1 MPRPQAPRIDIQRWQ
16 AGGWAA
22 EADAVAAEEPLQ
34 ILVNGEEWAV
44 VMRTPG
50 DDVELALGLLH
61 AERIVASLAEIASV
75 HISAEAGE
83 VESALVVA
91 DLLESNAVD
100 VRRAGDA
107 LDRKLPRRTFAS
119 SSACGIC
126 GATAVDELALDLAPL
141 PVDARFEASLL
152 PRLAHLL
159 RGTQGVF
166 DQTGGLHAA
175 GLFTAAGELV
185 VAREDVGRHNAVD
198 KVAGWALLRSGL
210 PLSGHVLAVSGRVG
224 FEVAQKAV
232 AAGIPAVVAV
242 GAPSSLAVQVA
253 RRFDLT
259 LVGFLRDD
267 RFNVY
272 SGEGRLLPVDYA
284 VSRG

>member
-1 MPRPQAPRIDIQRWQ
+1 MPRPQAPRVDVHRWRP
-16 AGGWAA
+16 GGWAA
-22 EADAVAAEEPLQ
+22 EEDAVAAEEPLQ
-34 ILVNGEEWAV
+34 ILLDGEEWAV

-61 AERIVASLAEIASV
+61 AERVVSSLAEVASV

-83 VESALVVA
+83 EGSGPVVA

-100 VRRAGDA
+100 VHRAGAA
-107 LDRKLPRRTFAS
+107 LGRKLPGRTFAS

-141 PVDARFEASLL
+141 PAGDLLDAGLL
-152 PRLAHLL
+152 PGLAHLL
-159 RGTQGVF
+159 RGAQGVF

-175 GLFTAAGELV
+175 GLFTGAGELV
-185 VAREDVGRHNAVD
+185 VAREDVGRHHAVD
-198 KVAGWALLRSGL
+198 KVVGWALLRGDL
-210 PLSGHVLAVSGRVG
+210 PLAGHVLAVSGRVG

-242 GAPSSLAVQVA
+242 GAPSSLAVRVA

-272 SGEGRLLPVDYA
+272 SGEARLVTVDSA